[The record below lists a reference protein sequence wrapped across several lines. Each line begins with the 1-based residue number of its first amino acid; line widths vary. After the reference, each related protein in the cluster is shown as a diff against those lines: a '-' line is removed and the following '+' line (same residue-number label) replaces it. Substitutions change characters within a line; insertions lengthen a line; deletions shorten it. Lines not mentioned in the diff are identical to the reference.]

1 MNFKVKSEN
10 GCFFRSS
17 SLDWFNPSGRLSERP
32 VGTFGTES
40 HPLRSHC
47 KYFCAHPAGL
57 LSSRPKGGRREST
70 YNCSEKL
77 SYIWRIDGKQKRLI
91 KKLVHFCMIDGKR
104 TKSRVIVSQ
113 TFSRL
118 FRTKPDVHVI
128 TLLANAI
135 GNVKPTCEVK
145 RVRIAGTTHN
155 VPKIIA
161 KERQETLAFRWIMEA
176 AVKRRTMSGNSQ
188 SLDQCLS
195 AEILDAYQRK
205 GNVRK
210 RRDDL
215 HKLAEANKSFAHY
228 RWW

>member
-1 MNFKVKSEN
+1 MNKKVKSGN
-10 GCFFRSS
+10 GCFYRSS
-17 SLDWFNPSGRLSERP
+17 PSDRFNFSGRLSERP

-47 KYFCAHPAGL
+47 KYLCAYLAEL
-57 LSSRPKGGRREST
+57 LSPRPKGGRGEST
-70 YNCSEKL
+70 YSCSDKL
-77 SYIWRIDGKQKRLI
+77 SYIWRVDNKQKRLI
-91 KKLVHFCMIDGKR
+91 NKLVHFCMIDGKR
-104 TKSRVIVSQ
+104 TKSRVVVSQ

-118 FRTKPDVHVI
+118 SRIEPDVHVI

-135 GNVKPTCEVK
+135 ENVKPTCEVK
-145 RVRIAGTTHN
+145 KVRIAGTTRN

-161 KERQETLAFRWIMEA
+161 KERQETLALRWIMEA
-176 AVKRRTMSGNSQ
+176 AVKRRTMSRNSQ

-215 HKLAEANKSFAHY
+215 HKLAEANRSFAHY